1 MHWEILDKERIEL
14 LRQIVSKVDIGEF
27 YMAGGTALSLQLGLR
42 KSVDFDFFVPHKF
55 NADVLYAQL
64 EEICPNDITAVNIDG
79 RGTCDLVMKNV
90 KVSFFEYPYKT
101 VYKYRRDLDIPKLA
115 LADIGDIAAMKAIA
129 IGGRGAKKDFFDL
142 YEIFNKTG
150 YSVKQ
155 LVSDLFEKYGE
166 NRDFSYIGM
175 GLNYFDEAEQESLPE
190 LFVEYDWEKIKTEFT
205 NIQTAFFSEI
215 MRKEQYAQNEKQPL

>member
-14 LRQIVSKVDIGEF
+14 LSRIVAKVDIGEF

-64 EEICPNDITAVNIDG
+64 EEICPNDITAVNIDKN
-79 RGTCDLVMKNV
+79 GTCDLVMKNV
-90 KVSFFEYPYKT
+90 QVSFFEYPYKT
-101 VYKYRRDLDIPKLA
+101 LYKYNRDSDMPKLA

-142 YEIFNKTG
+142 YEIFDKTD

-155 LVSDLFEKYGE
+155 LVSDLYEKYGN

-175 GLNYFDEAEQESLPE
+175 GLNYFDEAEQERLPE
-190 LFVEYDWEKIKTEFT
+190 LFVAYEWETVKAEFNKIQK
-205 NIQTAFFSEI
+205 AFFDEI
-215 MRKEQYAQNEKQPL
+215 MRIEQETRNKDIP